1 MRNSPLSIAVGCCL
15 GFGSLAFSGTTARQ
29 AGLWE
34 MTTTT
39 TWQKSPD
46 VSDSQS
52 EKDKLRESSHTT
64 QICLTQEMINDYGA
78 LLPQSHGNCSVE
90 NRVIAGDKITADYV
104 CNGLMTGKGAIE
116 SVWVDTEHAKGKVHF
131 VGTYLVGSENRPVE
145 WTTESTST
153 FRGSSCGLIKPKTLP
168 KR

>member
-1 MRNSPLSIAVGCCL
+1 MRKSPLSIAFGCCL
-15 GFGSLAFSGTTARQ
+15 GFGSLAFSGTATRP

-46 VSDSQS
+46 VPGAQPDQS
-52 EKDKLRESSHTT
+52 KLRESSHTT
-64 QICLTQEMINDYGA
+64 QVCLTQEMINDYGA
-78 LLPQSHGNCSVE
+78 LLPQSHGNCLIE
-90 NRVIAGDKITADYV
+90 NRAIAGDKITADYV
-104 CNGLMTGKGAIE
+104 CNGLMTGKGALE

-131 VGTYLVGSENRPVE
+131 VGTYLVGSEHRPVE
-145 WTTESTST
+145 WTTESTSI
-153 FRGSSCGLIKPKTLP
+153 FRGSSCGLIKPKVLP

>member
-1 MRNSPLSIAVGCCL
+1 MRNSPLSIAAVCCL
-15 GFGSLAFSGTTARQ
+15 GFGSLAFSGTTTRQ

-46 VSDSQS
+46 IPGDQPD
-52 EKDKLRESSHTT
+52 KDKLRGSSHTT

-90 NRVIAGDKITADYV
+90 NRVITGDKITADYV
-104 CNGLMTGKGAIE
+104 CSGLMTGKGAIE
-116 SVWVDTEHAKGKVHF
+116 SVWVDTEHAKGNVHF
-131 VGTYLVGSENRPVE
+131 VGMYLVGSGHQPIE

-153 FRGSSCGLIKPKTLP
+153 FKSSNCGLVKPKTLP